1 MRCFCIK
8 EQAPVYQPAPSVSGN
23 RGSRL
28 SEDEQ
33 IRIAKRLG
41 LIQHLPSGTYDGSK
55 KARE

>member
-1 MRCFCIK
+1 MCK
-8 EQAPVYQPAPSVSGN
+8 EQAPLYHPVPSVSGN
-23 RGSRL
+23 RASRL

>member
-1 MRCFCIK
+1 MGCILCQ
-8 EQAPVYQPAPSVSGN
+8 EQAPVYHPAPSISGD
-23 RGSRL
+23 GSSQL

-41 LIQHLPSGTYDGSK
+41 LIQHLPSGIYDGSK

>member
-1 MRCFCIK
+1 MCK
-8 EQAPVYQPAPSVSGN
+8 EQAPVYRPSPSVSRN
-23 RGSRL
+23 PASQL

-41 LIQHLPSGTYDGSK
+41 LIQHLPSGIYDGSK

>member
-1 MRCFCIK
+1 VKYFVSK
-8 EQAPVYQPAPSVSGN
+8 EQAPVYHPVPSVSGN
-23 RGSRL
+23 RASQL

-55 KARE
+55 KTRE